1 VRPPSWRRRYT
12 EAAALASACA
22 TLALPAPGASAAEPE
37 ESAGAAREEEE
48 REAILITDTR
58 GSADAYFAI
67 DPRHEPNATADSA
80 ALLKRIP
87 GADVN
92 DNGPLSGQVQYRGM
106 FGTRMNV
113 RVGGAFIVP
122 GGPNWMDTPLHY
134 APRPLIQ
141 NLEVE
146 RGIASVSSGAETIG
160 GTVQATLKS
169 SAFTED
175 EAFRVHTDLEATG
188 RSVNQSFAGGGVVS
202 LANRRHRLH
211 VLGSAELGDDADTP
225 EGEIRATE
233 HERYTYGGGYG
244 IRLGQ
249 HELSVDY
256 RRNDTGE
263 TGNPALPMDIIFID
277 TDILRGS
284 YTGRW
289 SGVGLS
295 ASLDFHDVD
304 HEMDN
309 FSVRPPPMGPMPFR
323 TSRTGVRGLGYGAA
337 ADFAVWGGALSAGV
351 DGNLARHDMRISDPN
366 NAAFYVNNFN
376 DVRRDRHGAFAEWR
390 GSPFDRWQLEL
401 GARYTR
407 TEFDAGVVDAL
418 PAQSPG
424 PVRVLRD
431 AFNAAERRQS
441 DDLFE
446 WLVRAAFSPRDELR
460 FELSFARKMRA
471 PYYVERYAWLPLQA
485 TGGLADGHN
494 YVGDIDLDPERS
506 REVEGGVR
514 WRSRWLSLAPRGF
527 YRCVDDYI
535 QGVKIAPPQNPLD
548 AAAIAVSTAG
558 GDPDPLR
565 FSNVDAAFYG
575 VDVEYG
581 LRLPLGFDLEGVLSY
596 VRGERR
602 DVDDDLYRIA
612 PLRGRTALRYRRG
625 AWSAAIEGVYAARQQ
640 NAAAE
645 NDEIETPGYGILN
658 LFFRWEPGAGLG
670 ISAGVDNVLDAFY
683 QDHLYGLNRVR
694 DSAVAVGERLPG
706 YGRSF
711 FGSIS
716 WRW

>member
-1 VRPPSWRRRYT
+1 M
-12 EAAALASACA
+12 ALGGACLG
-22 TLALPAPGASAAEPE
+22 LALPALAAPAAESE
-37 ESAGAAREEEE
+37 EATGALEEEDG
-48 REAILITDTR
+48 REAILITETR
-58 GSADAYFAI
+58 SSNDAYFAI
-67 DPRHEPNATADSA
+67 DPRHEANAAVDSA

-106 FGTRMNV
+106 YGTRMNV
-113 RVGGAFIVP
+113 LIDGAFIVP
-122 GGPNWMDTPLHY
+122 DCPNWMDTPLHY
-134 APRPLIQ
+134 APRPLLER
-141 NLEVE
+141 LEVE
-146 RGIASVSSGAETIG
+146 RGIASVSSGAETPG
-160 GTVQATLKS
+160 GTVRATLKR
-169 SAFTED
+169 SAFSED

-188 RSVNQSFAGGGVVS
+188 RSVDRSFAGGGVVS
-202 LANRRHRLH
+202 LSNRRHRLH

-225 EGEIRATE
+225 EGEIRASE
-233 HERYTYGGGYG
+233 HERFTYGGGYG

-249 HELSVDY
+249 HEFGVDY
-256 RRNDTGE
+256 RHNDTGE
-263 TGNPALPMDIIFID
+263 TGSPALPMDIVFVD
-277 TDILRGS
+277 TDFLRGS

-289 SGVGLS
+289 NEVGLN

-309 FSVRPPPMGPMPFR
+309 FTVRPPPVGSRPFR
-323 TSRTGVRGLGYGAA
+323 FSRTSVRGLGYGAT
-337 ADFAVWGGALSAGV
+337 ADFAVWKGALSAGV
-351 DGNLARHDMRISDPN
+351 DGNLARHDMRIADPT
-366 NAAFYVNNFN
+366 NAAFFVNNFN
-376 DVRRDRHGAFAEWR
+376 DVRRDRHGTFAEWR
-390 GSPFDRWQLEL
+390 GSPFDRWQFEL

-407 TEFDAGVVDAL
+407 TEFDAGLVDAL
-418 PAQSPG
+418 AAQISQPA
-424 PVRVLRD
+424 RALRD
-431 AFNAAERRQS
+431 AFNAAEHRQS

-446 WLVRAAFSPRDELR
+446 WLVRLAFSPRDALRIELAI
-460 FELSFARKMRA
+460 ARKMRA

-494 YVGDIDLDPERS
+494 YVGDIDLDPELS

-514 WRSRWLSLAPRGF
+514 WRGRWLSLAPRAF
-527 YRCVDDYI
+527 YRRVDDYI
-535 QGVKIAPPQNPLD
+535 QGVKIAPPQDPLD
-548 AAAIAVSTAG
+548 AAAIMVSTAS

-565 FSNVDAAFYG
+565 FSNVDAVFYG

-581 LRLPLGFDLEGVLSY
+581 LRLPFHFDLEGVLSY
-596 VRGERR
+596 VRAERR

-612 PLRGRTALRYRRG
+612 PLRGRTALRYRWG
-625 AWSAAIEGVYAARQQ
+625 GWSASVEGVYAARQQ
-640 NAAAE
+640 HVAAE
-645 NDEIETPGYGILN
+645 NDENETPGYGLLN
-658 LFFRWEPGAGLG
+658 LFVLWEPGGGVG

-683 QDHLYGLNRVR
+683 QDHLYGINRVR